1 VKVGVLALQ
10 GNFEMHCKIL
20 ESIDIEPI
28 LVKYNNDLELV
39 EGLIIPGG
47 ESTTMSKLMKRIGL
61 DEEIKSFARQF
72 PVFGTCAGMILM
84 SSEVVDSDV
93 EPLNIINIST
103 IRNGYGRQIKSETVD
118 IKFDLGNSSI
128 NIPASFIRAPK
139 VVDINNIEVIAKYED
154 SPVIVKNDKHM
165 AISFHPELDNISI
178 FHDYVFKGLIKN

>member
-10 GNFEMHCKIL
+10 GNYEMHCKIL
-20 ESIDIEPI
+20 EKIDIEPI
-28 LVKYNNDLELV
+28 TVKYNDDLNMI

-61 DEEIKSFARQF
+61 DAEIKSFAESY

-84 SSEVVDSDV
+84 SNKIVDSDV
-93 EPLNIINIST
+93 KPLELIDIST
-103 IRNGYGRQIKSETVD
+103 NRNGYGRQIYSDTVN
-118 IKFDLGNSSI
+118 INFDLENSNY

-139 VVDINNIEVIAKYED
+139 VVDHKNVEIIAKYED
-154 SPVIVKNDKHM
+154 SPVIVKSGKHM

-178 FHDYVFKGLIKN
+178 LHEYIFKG